1 MGPLRQNRAMY
12 SDAHYPQTM
21 TLLPAKSRF
30 LGLSSALL
38 MCMLSACAT
47 TQKPRESM
55 ESMQTHRLEDSD
67 SAEVRDLSQV
77 SNEVIIRAIS
87 LVGTPYRYG
96 GTQPETGFDC
106 SGLIGFVFSEAA
118 GLKLPRTTRELID
131 IDAKPVDRDDLQAGD
146 LIYFNS
152 RGGRVSHI
160 GIYVGEGRFV
170 HAPSTGGLVRIDKL
184 NTPYW
189 TKFYVGAKRVLM

>member
-1 MGPLRQNRAMY
+1 MY
-12 SDAHYPQTM
+12 SDAHYPQPM
-21 TLLPAKSRF
+21 TLLPAKSRY
-30 LGLSSALL
+30 LGLSSAIL
-38 MCMLSACAT
+38 MILLSACAT
-47 TQKPRESM
+47 TQKPRADYES
-55 ESMQTHRLEDSD
+55 SQTHRLEDAD
-67 SAEVRDLSQV
+67 NTEMRDLSQV

-106 SGLIGFVFSEAA
+106 SGLIGFVFNEAA

-131 IDAKPVDRDDLQAGD
+131 IEAKAIDHNDLQAGD

-170 HAPSTGGLVRIDKL
+170 HAPSSGGVVRIDKL

>member
-30 LGLSSALL
+30 LASFAALF
-38 MCMLSACAT
+38 MCLLSACAT
-47 TQKPRESM
+47 TQTPQKTQDST
-55 ESMQTHRLEDSD
+55 QIHRLEDAD
-67 SAEVRDLSQV
+67 STEIRVLSQV
-77 SNEVIIRAIS
+77 SNEVIFRAIS

-96 GTQPETGFDC
+96 GTKPDTGFDC
-106 SGLIGFVFSEAA
+106 SGLIGFVFHEAA
-118 GLKLPRTTRELID
+118 GLQLPRTTRELID
-131 IDAKPVDRDDLQAGD
+131 IDAKSIDRTDLQAGD
-146 LIYFNS
+146 LVYFNS

-160 GIYVGEGRFV
+160 GIYVGENRFV
-170 HAPSTGGLVRIDKL
+170 HAPSSGGVVRIDRL

>member
-1 MGPLRQNRAMY
+1 MIL
-12 SDAHYPQTM
+12 
-21 TLLPAKSRF
+21 
-30 LGLSSALL
+30 
-38 MCMLSACAT
+38 LSACAT
-47 TQKPRESM
+47 TQTPRTSDEAS
-55 ESMQTHRLEDSD
+55 QTHRLEDAD
-67 SAEVRDLSQV
+67 STEMRDLGQV

-96 GTQPETGFDC
+96 GTQPGTGFDC
-106 SGLIGFVFSEAA
+106 SGLIGYVFSEAA

-131 IDAKPVDRDDLQAGD
+131 IDARAIDRDDLQAGD

-170 HAPSTGGLVRIDKL
+170 HAPSTGGVVRIDKL

>member
-1 MGPLRQNRAMY
+1 
-12 SDAHYPQTM
+12 M

-30 LGLSSALL
+30 LMLSSTLL
-38 MCMLSACAT
+38 MCLLSACAT
-47 TQKPRESM
+47 TQKPQRSYES
-55 ESMQTHRLEDSD
+55 SQTHRLEDAD
-67 SAEVRDLSQV
+67 NAEVRDLNQI
-77 SNEVIIRAIS
+77 SNEVIIRAIG

-106 SGLIGFVFSEAA
+106 SGLIGFVFNEAA

-131 IDAKPVDRDDLQAGD
+131 IDAKPIDREDLQAGD

-184 NTPYW
+184 DTPYW
-189 TKFYVGAKRVLM
+189 NKFYVGAKRVLM

>member
-1 MGPLRQNRAMY
+1 MY
-12 SDAHYPQTM
+12 SDAHYPQPM
-21 TLLPAKSRF
+21 TLLPAKSRH
-30 LGLSSALL
+30 LALSSAAL
-38 MCMLSACAT
+38 MILLSACAT
-47 TQKPRESM
+47 TQAPRTSYES
-55 ESMQTHRLEDSD
+55 SQTHRLEDAD
-67 SAEVRDLSQV
+67 SIEMRGLSQV

-96 GTQPETGFDC
+96 GTLPETGFDC
-106 SGLIGFVFSEAA
+106 SGLIGFVFNEAA

-131 IDAKPVDRDDLQAGD
+131 IEAKAVDHNDLQSGD
-146 LIYFNS
+146 LVYFNS

-170 HAPSTGGLVRIDKL
+170 HAPSSGGVVRIDKL

>member
-1 MGPLRQNRAMY
+1 
-12 SDAHYPQTM
+12 
-21 TLLPAKSRF
+21 
-30 LGLSSALL
+30 
-38 MCMLSACAT
+38 MCVLTACAT
-47 TQKPRESM
+47 TQKPRESLG
-55 ESMQTHRLEDSD
+55 SMQSHRLEDAD
-67 SAEVRDLSQV
+67 STVVRDLSQV

-96 GTQPETGFDC
+96 GTHPDTGLDC
-106 SGLIGFVFSEAA
+106 SGLIDFVFLEAA

-131 IDAKPVDRDDLQAGD
+131 IDAKAVDRGDLQAGD

-160 GIYVGEGRFV
+160 GIYVGEERFV

-189 TKFYVGAKRVLM
+189 TRFYVGAKRVLM

>member
-1 MGPLRQNRAMY
+1 
-12 SDAHYPQTM
+12 M
-21 TLLPAKSRF
+21 TLLPAKSRY

-38 MCMLSACAT
+38 MCLLSACAT
-47 TQKPRESM
+47 TQGSRQTYES
-55 ESMQTHRLEDSD
+55 SQTHRLDDADDS
-67 SAEVRDLSQV
+67 EVRDLSQV

-96 GTQPETGFDC
+96 GTHPDSGLDC
-106 SGLIGFVFSEAA
+106 SGLIDFVFLEAA
-118 GLKLPRTTRELID
+118 GMKLPRTTRELID
-131 IDAKPVDRDDLQAGD
+131 IDAKAIDRDDLQAGD

-160 GIYVGEGRFV
+160 GIYVGEDRFV
-170 HAPSTGGLVRIDKL
+170 HAPSTGGVVRIDKL

>member
-1 MGPLRQNRAMY
+1 MY
-12 SDAHYPQTM
+12 SDAHYPQPM
-21 TLLPAKSRF
+21 TLLPAKSRR
-30 LGLSSALL
+30 LGFSSALL
-38 MCMLSACAT
+38 MLLLSACAT
-47 TQKPRESM
+47 TQTPRTSYES
-55 ESMQTHRLEDSD
+55 SQTHSLEDAD
-67 SAEVRDLSQV
+67 NIEARDLSQV

-96 GTQPETGFDC
+96 GTQPDTGFDC
-106 SGLIGFVFSEAA
+106 SGLIGFVFNEAA
-118 GLKLPRTTRELID
+118 GLRLPRTTRELID
-131 IDAKPVDRDDLQAGD
+131 IEAKAIDHNDLQAGD

-170 HAPSTGGLVRIDKL
+170 HAPSTGGVVRIDKL

-189 TKFYVGAKRVLM
+189 TKFYVGAKRLLM

>member
-1 MGPLRQNRAMY
+1 
-12 SDAHYPQTM
+12 M
-21 TLLPAKSRF
+21 TLLPAKSRY
-30 LGLSSALL
+30 LGLASAVL
-38 MCMLSACAT
+38 MMLLSACAT
-47 TQKPRESM
+47 TQKPRTDYQS
-55 ESMQTHRLEDSD
+55 SQTHRLEDAD
-67 SAEVRDLSQV
+67 STEMRDLRQV

-106 SGLIGFVFSEAA
+106 SGLIGFVFNEAA
-118 GLKLPRTTRELID
+118 GLRLPRTTRELID
-131 IDAKPVDRDDLQAGD
+131 IEAKAIDHNDLQAGD

-170 HAPSTGGLVRIDKL
+170 HAPSSGGVVRIDKL

>member
-1 MGPLRQNRAMY
+1 M
-12 SDAHYPQTM
+12 M

-30 LGLSSALL
+30 LGLSSAFL
-38 MCMLSACAT
+38 MCFLSACAT
-47 TQKPRESM
+47 TQAPHKAYES
-55 ESMQTHRLEDSD
+55 SQTHRLEDAD
-67 SAEVRDLSQV
+67 SADARNLSQT

-96 GTQPETGFDC
+96 GTQPGTGFDC
-106 SGLIGFVFSEAA
+106 SGLIGYVFSEAA

-131 IDAKPVDRDDLQAGD
+131 IDAKAIDRDDLQAGD

-160 GIYVGEGRFV
+160 GIYVGENRFV
-170 HAPSTGGLVRIDKL
+170 HAPSTGGVVRIDKL
-184 NTPYW
+184 DTPYW

>member
-1 MGPLRQNRAMY
+1 MNL
-12 SDAHYPQTM
+12 DAHYPQPM

-30 LGLSSALL
+30 LALLCALL
-38 MCMLSACAT
+38 MCFLSACAT
-47 TQKPRESM
+47 TQSPHKAYETS
-55 ESMQTHRLEDSD
+55 QTHRLEDSD
-67 SAEVRDLSQV
+67 STEIRDLSQV
-77 SNEVIIRAIS
+77 SNEVIFRAIS

-96 GTQPETGFDC
+96 GTRPETGLDC
-106 SGLIGFVFSEAA
+106 SGLINFVFLEAA
-118 GLKLPRTTRELID
+118 SLKLPRTTRELID
-131 IDAKPVDRDDLQAGD
+131 IDAKAVDRDDLQAGD
-146 LIYFNS
+146 LVYFNS

-170 HAPSTGGLVRIDKL
+170 HAPSTGGVVRIDKL

>member
-1 MGPLRQNRAMY
+1 MK
-12 SDAHYPQTM
+12 SVAHYPYPRPLLLAKLRLFG
-21 TLLPAKSRF
+21 LLPVVMIC
-30 LGLSSALL
+30 L
-38 MCMLSACAT
+38 LSACAT
-47 TQKPRESM
+47 TQSPRKSYES
-55 ESMQTHRLEDSD
+55 SQTHRLEDAD
-67 SAEVRDLSQV
+67 NTEMRDLSQV
-77 SNEVIIRAIS
+77 SNEVIFRAIS

-131 IDAKPVDRDDLQAGD
+131 IDAKVIDRDNLQPGD
-146 LIYFNS
+146 LVYFNS

-160 GIYVGEGRFV
+160 GIYVGEDRFV
-170 HAPSTGGLVRIDKL
+170 HSPSTGSVVRIDKL

>member
-1 MGPLRQNRAMY
+1 M
-12 SDAHYPQTM
+12 
-21 TLLPAKSRF
+21 
-30 LGLSSALL
+30 L

>member
-1 MGPLRQNRAMY
+1 MY
-12 SDAHYPQTM
+12 SDAHYPRPM
-21 TLLPAKSRF
+21 TLLPAKSRC
-30 LGLSSALL
+30 LGLSSAVL
-38 MCMLSACAT
+38 MILLSACAT
-47 TQKPRESM
+47 TQTPRTSDEAS
-55 ESMQTHRLEDSD
+55 QTHRLEDAD
-67 SAEVRDLSQV
+67 STEMRDLGQV

-96 GTQPETGFDC
+96 GTQPGTGFDC
-106 SGLIGFVFSEAA
+106 SGLIGYVFSEAA

-131 IDAKPVDRDDLQAGD
+131 IDARAIDRDDLQAGD

-170 HAPSTGGLVRIDKL
+170 HAPSTGGVVRIDKL